1 MKRILRALAL
11 FVILAIAVALVWRW
25 IYAPKNGP
33 SSDGGNRRSGDG
45 GPVPVVL
52 ATVETK
58 NFPIYFDG
66 IGTVQAFNSVTIRAR
81 VDGELQSV
89 AFREGQEVHKGDL
102 LATIDPRPYKAALDQ
117 AMAKKDQDEALLSS
131 AKAVLQRNAT
141 LLQQK
146 VLDSQ
151 TFDTQ
156 KYLVAQLTAS
166 VAADQAAIDSAQTQL
181 DYTRII
187 APIDGRVGVRL
198 LDAGNLVRSSDST
211 GLVVINQVQPISVSF
226 NLPERDLLE
235 VKSHLGG
242 GPLKVI
248 ALDRSN
254 SKQLA
259 EGELSVVDNQID
271 QQTGTVRL
279 KATFPNRDL
288 CLWPGQFVNARLLVT
303 TREGVPAVP
312 AAVVQQGPNG
322 AFAYKVNQ
330 SNIAEMQPVTIGP
343 TENGVTLVEEGLK
356 AGERVVIDGQYKLQ
370 QGSKVE
376 EAGRKVPPKTK
387 RDNAPKPE

>member
-1 MKRILRALAL
+1 M
-11 FVILAIAVALVWRW
+11 
-25 IYAPKNGP
+25 
-33 SSDGGNRRSGDG
+33 
-45 GPVPVVL
+45 
-52 ATVETK
+52 
-58 NFPIYFDG
+58 
-66 IGTVQAFNSVTIRAR
+66 
-81 VDGELQSV
+81 
-89 AFREGQEVHKGDL
+89 
-102 LATIDPRPYKAALDQ
+102 
-117 AMAKKDQDEALLSS
+117 
-131 AKAVLQRNAT
+131 
-141 LLQQK
+141 
-146 VLDSQ
+146 
-151 TFDTQ
+151 
-156 KYLVAQLTAS
+156 
-166 VAADQAAIDSAQTQL
+166 
-181 DYTRII
+181 
-187 APIDGRVGVRL
+187 RL

-259 EGELSVVDNQID
+259 EGELSVVDTQID